1 MLRLSTGVRELIAGL
16 SSPSPTRWSVLG
28 EHRRRFD
35 LRKLFVSI
43 VAALCIGGLAGSAL
57 ASTTINWTG
66 QGSENLPC
74 GRGGH
79 WVLTG
84 KGITSATLTVGSHA
98 YTMSQNGGGSFSA
111 NPVGLTIPTTVAS

>member
-1 MLRLSTGVRELIAGL
+1 
-16 SSPSPTRWSVLG
+16 
-28 EHRRRFD
+28 

-84 KGITSATLTVGSHA
+84 KGVTSATLTVGSHT
-98 YTMSQNGGGSFSA
+98 YTMVQNGGGSFSA
-111 NPVGLTIPTTVAS
+111 DSVGFIVDTTVASASYEGTVANGNPQLVLSSCVAGYSS